1 LTGRFAK
8 MNELAKE
15 DLEQLYPVF
24 RDQTLDLLDQMSD
37 DLIAIEAGIFDDETV
52 ARLRRCAHT
61 IKGDAACIGLERMS
75 NVAHGAEDYLDGLGG
90 DASKLDKHVVGK
102 LMGLVD
108 LIRGAVSNDW
118 PTDLPLETADVEA
131 REDVESYPG
140 GNSFDRENAAEFK
153 SGGKRRKN
161 VIRVD
166 ASKVDDLLN
175 LAGEMMIARSGL
187 EQARLDIDRY
197 SPDDLALRRMGEQID
212 RLGGLITQFQKSAL
226 KMRMVPVDLLF
237 RRYGRAMREL
247 AGEMGKRVEL
257 RYSGEK
263 TELDRNLV
271 EMLYEPVL
279 HLLRN
284 AIDHGIEPVVER
296 VRAGKNPAGLIQLR
310 AFHEGEEVLLE
321 VGDDGRGIDL
331 AALKLRARETGLL
344 GESDGHDLSDEESA
358 KLVFADGVSTAE
370 AITVLSGRGIGG
382 AAVKSMVDQVR
393 GTVSLKTERGKGTTF
408 TLKVPLTL
416 AILRSLLFSA
426 GDRLF
431 ALPMAAVREVA
442 KTDERAV
449 VIINGV
455 ECYRI
460 QGRLLPLLRVSDKN
474 VFDHLI
480 VVNAGGREYA
490 IATGEVR
497 GVVELVVK
505 PLEGRWTQG
514 SRYVGAAV
522 SGDGQVVLI
531 YDARALYER
540 ALKREYSQGNYGDE
554 HGR

>member
-1 LTGRFAK
+1 

-24 RDQTLDLLDQMSD
+24 RDQTLELLDQMSD
-37 DLIAIEAGIFDDETV
+37 DLLAVEAGIVDNEIV

-90 DASKLDKHVVGK
+90 DASKLDKQIVGK
-102 LMGLVD
+102 LLGLVD
-108 LIRGAVSNDW
+108 VIRGAMSNEC
-118 PTDLPLETADVEA
+118 PTDLHLDSRYEASRWDLESEPGSKSFKQ
-131 REDVESYPG
+131 ES
-140 GNSFDRENAAEFK
+140 AAGLKAE
-153 SGGKRRKN
+153 GKRRKR

-175 LAGEMMIARSGL
+175 LAGEMMIARSSL
-187 EQARLDIDRY
+187 EQARRDVGGN
-197 SPDDLALRRMGEQID
+197 SADDLMLRRMGESVD
-212 RLGGLITQFQKSAL
+212 CLGGLITQFQKSAL
-226 KMRMVPVDLLF
+226 KMRMVPVDTLF

-247 AGEMGKRVEL
+247 AGELGKRVEL

-263 TELDRNLV
+263 TELDRHLV

-284 AIDHGIEPVVER
+284 AIDHGIEPVNER
-296 VRAGKNPAGLIQLR
+296 VRAGKNPAGLILMR
-310 AFHEGEEVLLE
+310 AFHEGEEVVIE
-321 VGDDGRGIDL
+321 VSDDGRGIDL
-331 AALKLRARETGLL
+331 AGLKRRAQASGLL
-344 GESDGHDLSDEESA
+344 AESNGQDLSDEESA
-358 KLVFADGVSTAE
+358 KLVFADGVSTADS
-370 AITVLSGRGIGG
+370 ITVLSGRGIGG

-393 GTVSLKTERGKGTTF
+393 GTVTLKTVRGKGTTF
-408 TLKVPLTL
+408 TLRVPSTL
-416 AILRSLLFSA
+416 AILRSLLFSSGA
-426 GDRLF
+426 HLF

-442 KTDERAV
+442 KTDEKAV

-460 QGRLLPLLRVSDKN
+460 HGRLLSLVKVSDKN
-474 VFDHLI
+474 EFDHVI
-480 VVNAGGREYA
+480 VVNAGVREYA

-505 PLEGRWTQG
+505 PIEGRWTQG
-514 SRYVGAAV
+514 RPYIGAAV
-522 SGDGQVVLI
+522 LGDGQVVLI
-531 YDARALYER
+531 QDARALYER
-540 ALKREYSQGNYGDE
+540 ALNKESSKGNYGDE
-554 HGR
+554 HGG